1 MPTARRPSSPRA
13 AALAVMLAAAG
24 VPSVALAQSP
34 PSAAATPAAVAA
46 QGRFDRGRTLF
57 QQDHFAEA
65 LPEFRASLELFR
77 SPNTRLYVGLCLQ
90 RLGRFAEAFAELSRT
105 AAEAG
110 DLVATDRRY
119 EGARDLARRSLAEV
133 EPRVAQL
140 SVRVVDPPLA
150 EVEPRV
156 AQLSVRVVD
165 PPPGVTVRVGS
176 TTLDAAALGVAIP
189 FDPAE
194 VTVVAEAPGFA
205 PARQSVRLTPGGRA
219 SIELA
224 LHRAT
229 VSVAPP
235 VTGPGPGEHPP
246 PPRRGGGVRVAGFV
260 VAGVGAA
267 SLAVF
272 GVLGGMASSQY
283 NDLTRVCPVRAC
295 GPAQVAEIDSGVGL
309 TTGANVMLGV
319 GIAAAVAGGIMI
331 AVGGP
336 RSGPDPQM
344 AAYVDPASGTVGVRG
359 AF

>member
-1 MPTARRPSSPRA
+1 MPTLRRPLCSRA
-13 AALAVMLAAAG
+13 AALAVMLTASG
-24 VPSVALAQSP
+24 IPSVALAQSP

-90 RLGRFAEAFAELSRT
+90 RLNRFAEAFAELSRT

-140 SVRVVDPPLA
+140 SVRVVDPP
-150 EVEPRV
+150 
-156 AQLSVRVVD
+156 
-165 PPPGVTVRVGS
+165 PGVTVHVGS

-194 VTVVAEAPGFA
+194 VTVVAEAPGFL
-205 PARQSVRLTPGGRA
+205 PSRQSVRLTPGGRA

-224 LHRAT
+224 MRRAPVT
-229 VSVAPP
+229 ANVAPP
-235 VTGPGPGEHPP
+235 VTGPGENVPP
-246 PPRRGGGVRVAGFV
+246 PARGGGVRVAGFV
-260 VAGVGAA
+260 VAGVGVA

-283 NDLTRVCPVRAC
+283 NDLSRVCPVRAC
-295 GPAQVAEIDSGVGL
+295 GPAQVADIDSGVGL

-319 GIAAAVAGGIMI
+319 GIVAVVAGGVMI

-336 RSGPDPQM
+336 RSGAAPQTT
-344 AAYVDPASGTVGVRG
+344 AYVDPTSGTVGVRG

>member
-1 MPTARRPSSPRA
+1 MPSPRRPSCPRA

-24 VPSVALAQSP
+24 IPAVALAQSP

-46 QGRFDRGRTLF
+46 QGRFDRGRALF

-90 RLGRFAEAFAELSRT
+90 RLGRFADAFAELSRT

-140 SVRVVDPPLA
+140 SVRVVDPP
-150 EVEPRV
+150 
-156 AQLSVRVVD
+156 
-165 PPPGVTVRVGS
+165 PGVTVRVGT

-194 VTVVAEAPGFA
+194 VTVVAEAPGFL
-205 PARQSVRLTPGGRA
+205 PTRQSVRLTPGGRA
-219 SIELA
+219 TIELA
-224 LHRAT
+224 MRRAPVT
-229 VSVAPP
+229 AGVTPP
-235 VTGPGPGEHPP
+235 VTTPGEYVPP
-246 PPRRGGGVRVAGFV
+246 TRRGGGVRVAGFV
-260 VAGVGAA
+260 VAGLGAA
-267 SLAVF
+267 SLVTF

-283 NDLTRVCPVRAC
+283 DDLSRVCPVRAC
-295 GPAQVAEIDSGVGL
+295 GPAQVAQIDDGVGL

-319 GIAAAVAGGIMI
+319 GIVAAVAGVVMI

-336 RSGPDPQM
+336 KAATEPAAM
-344 AAYVDPASGTVGVRG
+344 AYVDPASGTVGVRG